1 MGVHALLKCMVVTN
15 GPQNR
20 IDQVDVTD
28 AHVTSVTCRYDSVL
42 VLVRCAV
49 HTAVVV
55 KMIAECHLDQTTCL
69 TGRNLAKKNLMYC
82 TIPVHTYYIHVT
94 VNDYKK

>member
-1 MGVHALLKCMVVTN
+1 MEVHALLKYMVVTN

-49 HTAVVV
+49 HTA
-55 KMIAECHLDQTTCL
+55 ACDLDQTTCL
-69 TGRNLAKKNLMYC
+69 TGRNLAKKNLMYRVLYQC
-82 TIPVHTYYIHVT
+82 THTYML
-94 VNDYKK
+94 NK